1 MKKNKKA
8 LLGLTALAA
17 VAVIGGTWAY
27 WNQEL
32 SAVNEFETGK
42 YDTEITETFTPPAP
56 GEWVPGVEVEKKV
69 TVSNKGN
76 VKLAALATVNQVWVR
91 TEDVVDTS
99 DENKGEVIPP
109 AAGEYFDLMFKNG
122 DGIMEYASIVSWG
135 KDVVA
140 LESIKDAAF
149 DMGIVTTVKGL
160 DDADAAGKWVMIK
173 AENTKDDEEKDTNTE
188 GKGFSDVQF
197 IYNAIIEAEGTEGKD
212 VTPMLLEGATLNKAI
227 NTTITAKK
235 TTTSVDKDGNTVTT
249 TETTKNAAFGYDSAK
264 YTMTIN
270 ATTVQATPSAI
281 KDIFAAKAVSEEQ
294 IASFLAVNNS
304 SLMAEE
310 LPAETTAAE
319 TTAPETTA
327 PVTE

>member
-8 LLGLTALAA
+8 LLGLAALAA
-17 VAVIGGTWAY
+17 VGVIGGTWAY
-27 WNQEL
+27 WNQDL

-42 YDTEITETFTPPAP
+42 YDTEITETFTPPSP

-91 TEDVVDTS
+91 TEDVIDTS
-99 DENKGEVIPP
+99 DENKGEVVPP

-122 DGIMEYASIVSWG
+122 EVMEYASIVNWG

-140 LESIKDAAF
+140 LESVKNAAV
-149 DMGIVTTVKGL
+149 DMGIVTTVTGL
-160 DDADAAGKWVMIK
+160 DDADAAGKWVMVK
-173 AENTKDDEEKDTNTE
+173 ADNNKETNKDE
-188 GKGFSDVQF
+188 KGFSDVQF

-212 VTPMLLEGATLNKAI
+212 VTPYLLEGATLNPAI

-235 TTTSVDKDGNTVTT
+235 TTTSVDENGNKVTK
-249 TETTKNAAFGYDSAK
+249 TETTTNAAYGYDSAK

-310 LPAETTAAE
+310 LPAETTAPETTAPE